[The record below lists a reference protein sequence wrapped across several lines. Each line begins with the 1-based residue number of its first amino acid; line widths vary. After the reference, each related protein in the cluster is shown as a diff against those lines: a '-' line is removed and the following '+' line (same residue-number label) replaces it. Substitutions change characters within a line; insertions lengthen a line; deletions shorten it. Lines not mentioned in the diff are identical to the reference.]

1 MSHLPNPD
9 LITVSPIPISFFTL
23 PFNTTKIQKTAPTIT
38 QKTFNICHA
47 EMSDVYPYVDDD
59 SDELISDEPNVHLD
73 HPEMAV
79 DHPSSRNTKHKCK
92 MI

>member
-1 MSHLPNPD
+1 
-9 LITVSPIPISFFTL
+9 
-23 PFNTTKIQKTAPTIT
+23 
-38 QKTFNICHA
+38 
-47 EMSDVYPYVDDD
+47 MSDYYPYVDDD